1 MSDTTNIDLTFFE
14 NKYNSLLQELAT
26 NTDCNVLV
34 KHFGDLSQESISNLE
49 GQVESSVIENAI
61 AKGPLRKIFFISVE
75 TLQNMLIH
83 GHKNQDGNQRS
94 FFILAK
100 NHVKVDMISANLISN
115 SAVEGL
121 QKQIEIINGFA
132 EPAELKQYYM
142 DHLENNQL
150 SEKGG
155 AGLGFITIAM
165 KSGNKLKVAFEKI
178 DDNYSLFLL
187 NSAVN
192 IE

>member
-14 NKYNSLLQELAT
+14 SKYNNLLQEISA
-26 NTDCNVLV
+26 NTDCTVLV

-49 GQVESSVIENAI
+49 GQVESSIIENAI

>member
-1 MSDTTNIDLTFFE
+1 LSNGANIDLKFFE
-14 NKYNSLLQELAT
+14 NKFNHLLGELG
-26 NTDCNVLV
+26 TDHTVLV

-83 GHKNQDGNQRS
+83 GHKNADGNQRS
-94 FFILAK
+94 FFILSK

-115 SAVEGL
+115 DAVPGL
-121 QKQIEIINGFA
+121 QKQIEIINGFQD
-132 EPAELKQYYM
+132 PAELKQYYM

-165 KSGNKLKVAFEKI
+165 KSGNKLKVEFEKI
-178 DDNYSLFLL
+178 DDQYSLFLL

>member
-1 MSDTTNIDLTFFE
+1 MNDTTNIDLTFFE
-14 NKYNSLLQELAT
+14 NKYNSLLQEISA
-26 NTDCNVLV
+26 NKDCSVLV

-83 GHKNQDGNQRS
+83 GHKNLEGQQRS

-115 SAVEGL
+115 AAVEGL
-121 QKQIEIINGFA
+121 QKQINIINGFQD
-132 EPAELKQYYM
+132 PAELKQYYM

>member
-1 MSDTTNIDLTFFE
+1 VDHS
-14 NKYNSLLQELAT
+14 
-26 NTDCNVLV
+26 VLV
-34 KHFGDLSQESISNLE
+34 KHFGELSQESISNLE

-83 GHKNQDGNQRS
+83 GHKNSEGHQRS
-94 FFILAK
+94 FFILSK
-100 NHVKVDMISANLISN
+100 NHTKVDMISANLISN
-115 SAVEGL
+115 EAVPGL
-121 QKQIEIINGFA
+121 QKQIEIINGF
-132 EPAELKQYYM
+132 EDPSELKQYYM

-165 KSGNKLKVAFEKI
+165 KSGNKLKVEFEKI
-178 DDNYSLFLL
+178 DDHYSLFLL

>member
-1 MSDTTNIDLTFFE
+1 MGTGSNIDLQFFE
-14 NKYNSLLQELAT
+14 NKYQDLLGKLASD
-26 NTDCNVLV
+26 NTVLV

-49 GQVESSVIENAI
+49 SQVENSIIENAI

-83 GHKNQDGNQRS
+83 GHKNTDGLQRS
-94 FFILAK
+94 FFILTK
-100 NHVKVDMISANLISN
+100 NHTKVDMISANLISN
-115 SAVEGL
+115 DAVPIL
-121 QKQIEIINGFA
+121 QKQIEKINSF
-132 EPAELKQYYM
+132 EDPAELKQYYM
-142 DHLENNQL
+142 EHLENNQL

-165 KSGNKLKVAFEKI
+165 KSGNKLKVEFQKI
-178 DDNYSLFLL
+178 DDKYSLFLL
-187 NSAVN
+187 NSMVS